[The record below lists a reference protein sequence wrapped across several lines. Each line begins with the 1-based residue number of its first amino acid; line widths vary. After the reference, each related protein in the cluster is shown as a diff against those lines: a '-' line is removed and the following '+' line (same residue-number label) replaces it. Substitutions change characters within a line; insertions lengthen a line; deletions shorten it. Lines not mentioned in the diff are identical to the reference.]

1 MDPEQ
6 HLVEHARRFAESGAA
21 AVAPRLAATVL
32 LLRPPFEVY
41 LIRRALTM
49 AFAADMYAFPGGSV
63 DPRDA
68 VPSGDGA
75 VEWVAPVHRLG
86 LPDAAARAV
95 ACAAVREVFEETGVL
110 LAGRTPDDLL
120 PDVSG
125 ADWEEARRAVEAR
138 EVGFADLLRDRGL
151 VLRADLLVPW
161 ARWITPEFEPRR
173 YDTYFFLTRLP
184 AGQRTRQVGSEA
196 AHAVWQTPDQVA
208 DLRMLPPTRVTLAQ
222 VAACG
227 SIEAA
232 LAADRDVAT
241 PVAPRVVDGR
251 LVY

>member
-6 HLVEHARRFAESGAA
+6 HLVEDARRFAQSGAT
-21 AVAPRLAATVL
+21 AVTPRLAATVL

-41 LIRRALTM
+41 LIRRAITM

-63 DPRDA
+63 DPRD
-68 VPSGDGA
+68 VD
-75 VEWVAPVHRLG
+75 VDWVAPAHRLG
-86 LPDAAARAV
+86 LPDAEARAV

-125 ADWEEARRAVEAR
+125 PDWEEARRAVEAR
-138 EVGFADLLRDRGL
+138 EVGFADLLRERGL

-173 YDTYFFLTRLP
+173 YDTYFFVTRLP

-196 AHAVWQTPDQVA
+196 SHAVWQSPDRVA
-208 DLRMLPPTRVTLAQ
+208 DLRMMPPTRVTLAQ
-222 VAACG
+222 LAACG

-241 PVAPRVVDGR
+241 PVTPRVVDGR